1 MEWDKYA
8 GMIIDAKDQFLVTAM
23 VFSLNLPQDS
33 DLEKLIRE
41 QDVDLLENI
50 TKRNGSF
57 SFLKK
62 ETDDRILQYALFNT
76 LARNFVRSHKRIE
89 PLIVEEIKNY
99 PKYLNIFFSELPM
112 ATHRKWIDVKELH
125 PKTIDFLKEKMIE
138 IPDID
143 WHVQGLLLE
152 IGEVYGLEP
161 VLDVFMRRIR
171 KDEEKKEKEGRR
183 ITDERYEV
191 IPYHFN
197 PGLSKFI
204 VEHTEYIKIAG
215 DWVSKMTADWSIY
228 NWHVSHLFQRLGKGF
243 SEIIASLI
251 EKSGDDNLLKAARAM
266 HSIDGTNFEL
276 CIEIIRKT
284 DNKKILSQVDSNM
297 YTTGVVSGEYGLVE
311 AYEKKAKM
319 LEKYKTDENERVK
332 KFADRMS
339 KSFLDSAKR
348 ERQRA
353 DEEKQL
359 RKIEFE
365 G

>member
-1 MEWDKYA
+1 
-8 GMIIDAKDQFLVTAM
+8 
-23 VFSLNLPQDS
+23 
-33 DLEKLIRE
+33 
-41 QDVDLLENI
+41 
-50 TKRNGSF
+50 
-57 SFLKK
+57 
-62 ETDDRILQYALFNT
+62 
-76 LARNFVRSHKRIE
+76 
-89 PLIVEEIKNY
+89 
-99 PKYLNIFFSELPM
+99 M
-112 ATHRKWIDVKELH
+112 ATHRKWIDIKELH
-125 PKTIDFLKEKMIE
+125 PETIEFLKEKMVE

-152 IGEVYGLEP
+152 IGEIYGLEP
-161 VLDVFMRRIR
+161 VLDVFIRRIR
-171 KDEEKKEKEGRR
+171 KDEKKKEKDGRR
-183 ITDERYEV
+183 ITDKRYEV

-204 VEHTEYIKIAG
+204 VEHPAYIKIAG

-243 SEIIASLI
+243 DEILSSLI
-251 EKSGDDNLLKAARAM
+251 EKGDDDSLLKAARAM

-284 DNKKILSQVDSNM
+284 DNKRILSQIDSNM
-297 YTTGVVSGEYGLVE
+297 YTTGVVSGEYGLAE
-311 AYEKKAKM
+311 AYESKAKM
-319 LEKYKTDENERVK
+319 LEKYKTDESEQVK
-332 KFADRMS
+332 KFADRMA